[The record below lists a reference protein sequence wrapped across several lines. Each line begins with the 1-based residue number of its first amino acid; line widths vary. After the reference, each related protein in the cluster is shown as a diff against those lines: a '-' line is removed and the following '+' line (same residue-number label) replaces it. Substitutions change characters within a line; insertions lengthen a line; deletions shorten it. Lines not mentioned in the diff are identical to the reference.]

1 MTNEEFQ
8 ESLIWALKT
17 LLAASYVNIFCPT
30 SRGSAD
36 LGPAPDASVLAVSG
50 EKGRLFDLFWLWK
63 KMWISGHIL
72 GIFRGFW
79 GSCDIRLA
87 TLKVENLKLRSICE
101 QDSQ

>member
-50 EKGRLFDLFWLWK
+50 EKGRLFDLFLAVEENVDFWTYF
-63 KMWISGHIL
+63 GHFPGIL
-72 GIFRGFW
+72 G
-79 GSCDIRLA
+79 
-87 TLKVENLKLRSICE
+87 KL
-101 QDSQ
+101 